1 MYIAEKN
8 WDEMIGGSEDSMTL
22 GEYLADK
29 GKREISLR
37 EIFED
42 FGFDDP
48 EMDFKTGEEPVTV
61 SLKAGLE
68 PEIYYAIDVII
79 DLAAIL
85 LECRVNGKIDLS
97 EFLGMDLDLK
107 DPNITVISSTAEEDI
122 MKKVL
127 SDFAAN
133 PMGFSLSEMCEE
145 EEMQE
150 LSEICKELVKELFE

>member
-8 WDEMIGGSEDSMTL
+8 WNEMIGGSEDSMTL

-29 GKREISLR
+29 GKREISLK

-48 EMDFKTGEEPVTV
+48 EMDFKTGEDPITVT
-61 SLKAGLE
+61 LKGGLE

-85 LECRVNGKIDLS
+85 LESRVNGKIDLS

-107 DPNITVISSTAEEDI
+107 DPNITVTSSTAEEDI
-122 MKKVL
+122 MKNVL
-127 SDFAAN
+127 SDFAAD

-150 LSEICKELVKELFE
+150 LSDLCKELIKELFE

>member
-1 MYIAEKN
+1 MYIKEKG

-29 GKREISLR
+29 GKSEIPLK

-42 FGFDDP
+42 FGFNDP
-48 EMDFKTGEEPVTV
+48 GMDFKTGEEPITVTFK
-61 SLKAGLE
+61 SGLE

-97 EFLGMDLDLK
+97 EFLGMDLDMEN
-107 DPNITVISSTAEEDI
+107 PNITITTSAAEEEI
-122 MKKVL
+122 IKNVL
-127 SDFAAN
+127 TDFAED
-133 PMGFSLSEMCEE
+133 PMGFSLSEMCDE

-150 LSEICKELVKELFE
+150 LSTLCKELVKELFE